1 MLNLSTKTSVTVLIV
16 LAVTHYS
23 CAMSAAAA
31 QAVAGAY
38 AILNN
43 ASIPQEYKVNIH
55 DYSITSACLPSKFC
69 RLMFICIQNEVH
81 LNFMRGRFLCSIIFL
96 CHHRQAMINASPILF
111 TMYMQMNYLYHY
123 LDLIFCSAFIVP
135 VHVMCCCRICCL
147 NQFRQMLV

>member
-1 MLNLSTKTSVTVLIV
+1 MLNLSTKISVTVLIV

-31 QAVAGAY
+31 QAVAGAN

-69 RLMFICIQNEVH
+69 RLMFICIQNKIH

-123 LDLIFCSAFIVP
+123 LDLIFVALLLYMSYVVVGYAVCGCWCDLS
-135 VHVMCCCRICCL
+135 
-147 NQFRQMLV
+147 Q

>member
-1 MLNLSTKTSVTVLIV
+1 MLNLSTKISVTVLLV

-31 QAVAGAY
+31 QAVAGAN

-69 RLMFICIQNEVH
+69 RLMFICIKNIVY
-81 LNFMRGRFLCSIIFL
+81 LNSKRERFHFSIRLFM
-96 CHHRQAMINASPILF
+96 SP
-111 TMYMQMNYLYHY
+111 
-123 LDLIFCSAFIVP
+123 
-135 VHVMCCCRICCL
+135 
-147 NQFRQMLV
+147 

>member
-1 MLNLSTKTSVTVLIV
+1 MLNLSTKISVTVLLV

-31 QAVAGAY
+31 QAVAGAN

-69 RLMFICIQNEVH
+69 RVFICIQNEVH
-81 LNFMRGRFLCSIIFL
+81 LNFMRGRFL
-96 CHHRQAMINASPILF
+96 
-111 TMYMQMNYLYHY
+111 
-123 LDLIFCSAFIVP
+123 
-135 VHVMCCCRICCL
+135 
-147 NQFRQMLV
+147 